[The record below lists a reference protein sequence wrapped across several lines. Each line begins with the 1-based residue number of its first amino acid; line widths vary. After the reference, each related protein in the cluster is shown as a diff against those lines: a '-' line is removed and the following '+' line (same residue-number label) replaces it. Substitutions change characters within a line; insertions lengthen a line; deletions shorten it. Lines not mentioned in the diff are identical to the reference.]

1 VPGDAETPVPEDLHE
16 PGEVTCHCPLRVG
29 RVIGGIGTA
38 VPDAQH
44 RLADVDALQRETL
57 EDEGLGTSD
66 ADQ

>member
-1 VPGDAETPVPEDLHE
+1 
-16 PGEVTCHCPLRVG
+16 
-29 RVIGGIGTA
+29 VIGGIGTA

>member
-1 VPGDAETPVPEDLHE
+1 MPGDVGA
-16 PGEVTCHCPLRVG
+16 RVAMQQQH
-29 RVIGGIGTA
+29 RGIGTA